1 MVAPAGTLTI
11 PQSGSPNS
19 GSDTG
24 RRVYVV
30 DDELP
35 VLTLLDR
42 MLRQFGF
49 DVRVF
54 QSSTEFL
61 KASDELP
68 PGVVVTDHVMEHLNG
83 IELQRKL
90 ADRPGNF
97 RVILITG
104 YPRTSV
110 AVAAMKAGAVTVLDK
125 PFERS
130 QLLDAIDEGF
140 RQLEAAEAPDTTLPP
155 TLSGGETY
163 LGRLS
168 ERELQVIQMVYDGA
182 TNKSIAIHLGISIKT
197 VEKHR
202 GRGMKKMDVSC
213 LASLIRLMD
222 RELGR
227 G

>member
-1 MVAPAGTLTI
+1 
-11 PQSGSPNS
+11 
-19 GSDTG
+19 
-24 RRVYVV
+24 
-30 DDELP
+30 
-35 VLTLLDR
+35 
-42 MLRQFGF
+42 
-49 DVRVF
+49 
-54 QSSTEFL
+54 
-61 KASDELP
+61 
-68 PGVVVTDHVMEHLNG
+68 
-83 IELQRKL
+83 
-90 ADRPGNF
+90 
-97 RVILITG
+97 
-104 YPRTSV
+104 
-110 AVAAMKAGAVTVLDK
+110 MKAGAVTVLDK

-155 TLSGGETY
+155 MLSGGETY